1 MKNDIKTVL
10 ALTRAFTKRYFRD
23 KTALFFTFVFPLVFL
38 MVFGTIFGKS
48 SGPSFDVALMN
59 HATSDFSKQFVETT
73 KKGDI
78 FKVTEVSDFD
88 KAKEALGRGEYD
100 AIIELPENFGN
111 STSAGIPSGNV
122 VVYAD
127 KGDTQLSA
135 TLSAVL
141 QGTLDGINN
150 QLVKVEKP
158 FTYELK
164 PIKTSNLSSFDYTFA
179 GLLGFSL
186 LSLGIFSMSEG
197 FTGDKKAGALRR
209 MQVAPIRAWQLI
221 VATAINRILIGM
233 ISVVL
238 MYLVAIVVFD
248 FNMRGDYASFALFT
262 VTSITCLFGF
272 GMAVAGWAKD
282 GNQAAPL
289 SNLVSFPMM
298 FLSGVFF
305 PRFLMPEWLQSVTAY
320 VPLTPVVDG
329 FRMIL
334 TEGKA
339 IFEVGP
345 QLGVIGLWT
354 VVIYLVAFKVFRW
367 E

>member
-1 MKNDIKTVL
+1 MKNDLRTVW

-38 MVFGTIFGKS
+38 MVFGTIFGKD
-48 SGPSFDVALMN
+48 SGPTFDIALIN
-59 HATSDFSKQFVETT
+59 KSKTDFSSQFVSGL
-73 KKGDI
+73 KKGDV
-78 FKVTEVSDFD
+78 FKITDTQDF
-88 KAKEALGRGEYD
+88 AASKEALGRGEYD
-100 AIIELPENFGN
+100 AIIELPETFGVIN
-111 STSAGIPSGNV
+111 DKNLPTGNV

-127 KGDTQLSA
+127 QGDAQLSA
-135 TLSAVL
+135 TLAVVL

-150 QLVKVEKP
+150 QLITIEKP

-164 PIKTSNLSSFDYTFA
+164 PIQTSNLTSFDYTFA

-209 MQVAPIRAWQLI
+209 MQVAPIRSWQLI
-221 VATAINRILIGM
+221 VATAINRILIGI

-238 MYLVAIVVFD
+238 MYIVALVMFD
-248 FNMRGDYASFALFT
+248 FNMRGDYISFALFT
-262 VTSITCLFGF
+262 VASITCLFGF

-305 PRFLMPEWLQSVTAY
+305 PRFLMPEWLQSLTAY

-334 TEGKA
+334 TEGKT
-339 IFEVGP
+339 ILEVGP
-345 QLGVIGLWT
+345 QLAVIGLWT
-354 VVIYLVAFKVFRW
+354 LIIYVVAFKVFRW

>member
-1 MKNDIKTVL
+1 MKNDLKTVW
-10 ALTRAFTKRYFRD
+10 ALTKAFTKRYFRD

-48 SGPSFDVALMN
+48 SGPSFDVALIN
-59 HATSDFSKQFVETT
+59 NATSDFSKQFVDST

-78 FKVTEVSDFD
+78 FKITEVTDFE
-88 KAKEALGRGEYD
+88 KAKEDLGRGEYD
-100 AIIELPENFGN
+100 AIIELPKSFGN
-111 STSAGIPSGNV
+111 INTANLPSGNV
-122 VVYAD
+122 IVYAD
-127 KGDTQLSA
+127 SGDTQLSA

-141 QGTLDGINN
+141 QGTLDSINN
-150 QLVKVEKP
+150 QLVKIDKP

-164 PIKTSNLSSFDYTFA
+164 PIQTNNLSAFDYTFA

-221 VATAINRILIGM
+221 VATAINRIIIGI
-233 ISVVL
+233 ISVIL
-238 MYLVAIVVFD
+238 MYVVAIVVFD
-248 FNMRGDYASFALFT
+248 FNMRGDYVSFALFT
-262 VTSITCLFGF
+262 IASITCLFGF

-305 PRFLMPEWLQSVTAY
+305 PRFLMPEWLQSVTTY

-334 TEGKA
+334 TEGRT
-339 IFEVGP
+339 IFEVGA
-345 QLGVIGLWT
+345 QLGVIGVWT
-354 VVIYLVAFKVFRW
+354 LIIYLVAFKVFRW

>member
-1 MKNDIKTVL
+1 MKNDLKTVW

-48 SGPSFDVALMN
+48 SGPSFDIALIN
-59 HATSDFSKQFVETT
+59 NATSDFSKQFVDSA

-78 FKVTEVSDFD
+78 FKITEVNDFA
-88 KAKEALGRGEYD
+88 KAKEALGRGEHD
-100 AIIELPENFGN
+100 AIIELPKNFGDVN
-111 STSAGIPSGNV
+111 TAGLPSGNV
-122 VVYAD
+122 IVFAD
-127 KGDTQLSA
+127 SGDTQLSA

-150 QLVKVEKP
+150 QLVKIDKP

-164 PIKTSNLSSFDYTFA
+164 PIQTNNLSAFDYTFA

-221 VATAINRILIGM
+221 VATAINRIFIGI
-233 ISVVL
+233 ISVIL
-238 MYLVAIVVFD
+238 MYIVAIVVFD
-248 FNMRGDYASFALFT
+248 FNMRGDYISFALFT
-262 VTSITCLFGF
+262 VASITCLFGF

-305 PRFLMPEWLQSVTAY
+305 PRFLMPEWLQSVTTY

-334 TEGKA
+334 TEGKTLLQ
-339 IFEVGP
+339 VGP
-345 QLGVIGLWT
+345 QLLVIGLWT
-354 VVIYLVAFKVFRW
+354 LVIYIIAFKVFRW